1 MILMTGK
8 EVAEA
13 IKPTDKT
20 DLTLALVLVGN
31 NKASKTYAKTL
42 LKLAK
47 ELDIPTKLVE
57 LDENSTEKDV
67 IECFDKLSDDETI
80 KNILPLMPFPKHI
93 SKDVLWHITPL
104 KDLDNL
110 GGTNPWQN
118 PFDNL
123 GGTPQAC
130 VYTLKHFGIELT
142 GKHVV
147 VIGRSNV
154 VGLPLANYL
163 ILNDATVTVCHTK
176 TRDLSSFT
184 KQADIIISAAGKA
197 GLITKDMV
205 KDGVVIVDVGINF
218 KDGKIC
224 GDVDPA
230 VMEKASAFTPVPN
243 GIGVVANMA
252 IMTKHTTEI
261 EEWVE

>member
-13 IKPTDKT
+13 IKPHNKT
-20 DLTLALVLVGN
+20 SLVLALVLVGN
-31 NKASKTYAKTL
+31 NSASKTYAKTL
-42 LKLAK
+42 LKLA
-47 ELDIPTKLVE
+47 EGLDIPTKLIE
-57 LDENSTEKDV
+57 LDESSTNDDV
-67 IECFDKLSDDETI
+67 IECFYRLSNDETI
-80 KNILPLMPFPKHI
+80 GSILPLMPFPTHIDKSVLKHI
-93 SKDVLWHITPL
+93 DTS
-104 KDLDNL
+104 KDLDSLL
-110 GGTNPWQN
+110 GVGAWQDS
-118 PFDNL
+118 FKNL

-130 VYTLKHFGIELT
+130 VYILKHYGIDLT

-184 KQADIIISAAGKA
+184 KQADIVISAAGRA

-224 GDVDPA
+224 GDVDPD

-243 GIGVVANMA
+243 GVGVVANMA
-252 IMTKHTTEI
+252 IMVKHSNI
-261 EEWVE
+261 

>member
-13 IKPTDKT
+13 IKPTTKT
-20 DLTLALVLVGN
+20 SLSLAIVFASN
-31 NKASKTYAKTL
+31 NSASKTYANSL
-42 LKLAK
+42 IKLAEK
-47 ELDIPTKLVE
+47 LDIPTKLVE
-57 LDENSTEKDV
+57 LDENVTYDEV
-67 IECFDKLSDDETI
+67 AECLKSLSNDETVG
-80 KNILPLMPFPKHI
+80 NILPLMPFPKHI
-93 SKDVLWHITPL
+93 NKNVLGYLAPE

-110 GGTNPWQN
+110 LGINLWKDY
-118 PFDNL
+118 FDNL

-130 VYTLKHFGIELT
+130 IYTLKHYGIELT

-197 GLITKDMV
+197 GIVTKDMV

-224 GDVDPA
+224 GDVDA
-230 VMEKASAFTPVPN
+230 DVMEKASAFTPVPN
-243 GIGVVANMA
+243 GIGVVSNMA
-252 IMTKHTTEI
+252 IMKKHRKLCS
-261 EEWVE
+261 WNG